1 MIVRHKLLADL
12 VRLWKNDQL
21 VEKIDRLPIE
31 LSPRKSK
38 PLGRCCVHKER
49 AVWRYKTFPLMGLDM
64 TDEHDEVTPLSE
76 YARMALDRPEPS
88 KENIMCV
95 IDEACSSCVQIN
107 YEITNLCRGCVARSC
122 YMNCPKDAIRF
133 KKNGQAMIDHDTC
146 VSCGICHK
154 SCPYH
159 AIVYIPVPCEESC
172 PVKAIKKDEHGVEY
186 IDESKCIYCGKC
198 MNACPFGAIFE
209 ISQTFDVLQRIKK
222 GEKMVAIIAP
232 SILGQFKTS
241 IEQVYGAFKEIGF
254 TDIIEVAE
262 GAMMTTSNEA
272 HELLEKLE
280 EGQKFMTTSCC
291 PSYIELV
298 EKHLTEMKPYVSTT
312 GSPMYYAARI
322 AKEKHPD
329 AKIVFVGPC
338 VAKRKEV
345 RRDEAVD
352 YILTFEEVGSI
363 LDGMDIQLEQVDSFS
378 ILHTSVREAHGFAQA
393 GGVMGAVKAYLKEE
407 ADKINAIQVSDI
419 NKKNIALLRAC
430 AKTGKAAGQFI
441 EVMACEGGCITGP
454 STHNDIVSGRRQL
467 VQELL
472 KRKERTL
479 RPEEFRQLLTECDG
493 ELLRYINEQAQEV
506 SLRHFG
512 NRIFIRGLIEVS
524 NCCRNNCYYCGIR
537 KGNPNLERYRLTAE
551 SILDC
556 CKQGYELGF
565 RTFVLQGG
573 EDPVLTD
580 ERIENI
586 VSAIHRNY
594 PDCAITLS
602 LGEKPREAY
611 ERFFQAGANRY
622 LLRHETYDKS
632 HYRQLHPEGM
642 SCGRRLQCLQ
652 DLKEI
657 GYQTGTGIMVGSP
670 GQTVEHLIQDIL
682 FIEQLRPEMIG
693 IGPFLPHRDTPFAQS
708 PCGTV
713 EQTILLLSIFRLM
726 HPSALI
732 PATTALATLTPDG
745 RERGILAGANVVMPN
760 LSPQEERKK
769 YNLYNNKA
777 SLGAESAE
785 GLRILQ
791 QQLENIGYQISFD
804 RGDYKQ

>member
-12 VRLWKNDQL
+12 VKLWKNDEL

-76 YARMALDRPEPS
+76 YARLALSRPEPD

-159 AIVYIPVPCEESC
+159 AIVYIPVPCEEAC
-172 PVKAIKKDEHGVEY
+172 PVKAISKDEHGIEH

-209 ISQTFDVLQRIKK
+209 ISQTFDVLQRIRK
-222 GEKMVAIIAP
+222 GEKMVAIVAP

-241 IEQVYGAFKEIGF
+241 IGQVYGAFKEIGF
-254 TDIIEVAE
+254 TDVIEVAE
-262 GAMMTTSNEA
+262 GAMATTSNEA

-298 EKHLTEMKPYVSTT
+298 EKHIPDMKPYVSTT

-329 AKIVFVGPC
+329 AKVVFVGPC

-345 RRDEAVD
+345 RRDE
-352 YILTFEEVGSI
+352 
-363 LDGMDIQLEQVDSFS
+363 
-378 ILHTSVREAHGFAQA
+378 FAQA

-467 VQELL
+467 AQELL
-472 KRKERTL
+472 KRKE
-479 RPEEFRQLLTECDG
+479 
-493 ELLRYINEQAQEV
+493 
-506 SLRHFG
+506 S
-512 NRIFIRGLIEVS
+512 
-524 NCCRNNCYYCGIR
+524 
-537 KGNPNLERYRLTAE
+537 
-551 SILDC
+551 
-556 CKQGYELGF
+556 YE
-565 RTFVLQGG
+565 T
-573 EDPVLTD
+573 
-580 ERIENI
+580 
-586 VSAIHRNY
+586 
-594 PDCAITLS
+594 
-602 LGEKPREAY
+602 
-611 ERFFQAGANRY
+611 
-622 LLRHETYDKS
+622 
-632 HYRQLHPEGM
+632 M
-642 SCGRRLQCLQ
+642 
-652 DLKEI
+652 
-657 GYQTGTGIMVGSP
+657 
-670 GQTVEHLIQDIL
+670 
-682 FIEQLRPEMIG
+682 
-693 IGPFLPHRDTPFAQS
+693 
-708 PCGTV
+708 
-713 EQTILLLSIFRLM
+713 
-726 HPSALI
+726 
-732 PATTALATLTPDG
+732 
-745 RERGILAGANVVMPN
+745 
-760 LSPQEERKK
+760 
-769 YNLYNNKA
+769 
-777 SLGAESAE
+777 
-785 GLRILQ
+785 
-791 QQLENIGYQISFD
+791 D
-804 RGDYKQ
+804 R